1 MRTWVVRLLVVA
13 ALGVWVFAWL
23 VLGAWQGVLALAPLL
38 AVASGVV
45 LLPVVLLATSLRW
58 RIVAGSACLVLL
70 LPALPL
76 VVLVAHQAP
85 LPADGIRLLE
95 WNAQD
100 HPGAVTVLE
109 GLTAQSMPD
118 VVVVSQVEQSALETS
133 TELNQHYPYRAD
145 TENPGSSDYVA
156 VLSTYPIAAEHTDV
170 RPVPGP
176 GPGLRALVVDVSVP
190 GGTVRLVTAHP
201 TRPLLEP
208 GQSYGAWRDPQLA
221 LLAEVVRSL
230 DVPGGPPLLVVGDFN
245 VTTREAAYRR
255 LLDAT
260 SLEDAVDG
268 PRWAATGTWRP
279 TRRALP
285 GVLALDHVLHSSCL
299 QPTGTVVLW
308 HTPGSQHAPLVM
320 VLQDAC

>member
-1 MRTWVVRLLVVA
+1 M
-13 ALGVWVFAWL
+13 
-23 VLGAWQGVLALAPLL
+23 
-38 AVASGVV
+38 
-45 LLPVVLLATSLRW
+45 
-58 RIVAGSACLVLL
+58 LL

-133 TELNQHYPYRAD
+133 TELGPA
-145 TENPGSSDYVA
+145 
-156 VLSTYPIAAEHTDV
+156 LSATGPTPRTRGPPTTSRSCRRYPIAAEHTDV

-245 VTTREAAYRR
+245 VTTREAA
-255 LLDAT
+255 
-260 SLEDAVDG
+260 
-268 PRWAATGTWRP
+268 
-279 TRRALP
+279 
-285 GVLALDHVLHSSCL
+285 
-299 QPTGTVVLW
+299 
-308 HTPGSQHAPLVM
+308 
-320 VLQDAC
+320 